1 MKKVLSLILVAVLCL
16 SLVACGGN
24 TPDDSKPKNDPE
36 VVAYVEEYGDVM
48 LESMES
54 SFATSS
60 GMTCKST
67 IEAVGSGIVIS
78 ININELEDVPQ
89 ETKDAMQSAYDQMS
103 STFEGLLQQLQQE
116 VPEVTY
122 LKISVCEKDG
132 DVLAVIK
139 AGK

>member
-1 MKKVLSLILVAVLCL
+1 
-16 SLVACGGN
+16 
-24 TPDDSKPKNDPE
+24 
-36 VVAYVEEYGDVM
+36 
-48 LESMES
+48 
-54 SFATSS
+54 
-60 GMTCKST
+60 MTCKST

-89 ETKDAMQSAYDQMS
+89 ETKDAMQSAYDQMN

-116 VPEVTY
+116 APEVTY

-132 DVLAVIK
+132 DVLAVIQ